1 MKQIL
6 SSGLILQTMVYF
18 ESEST
23 KHNRKKEVALSGFFS
38 EQDKTEVE
46 IKEVGLLLCLMF
58 NLFTAVLWY
67 DPLSTKA

>member
-23 KHNRKKEVALSGFFS
+23 KHNRNNDHEVALSRFFS

-46 IKEVGLLLCLMF
+46 I
-58 NLFTAVLWY
+58 
-67 DPLSTKA
+67 